1 MVGLQTRGEWAG
13 AFRKC
18 CIELGISYMMAV
30 KEWLITV
37 PPLEANGVWIVSL
50 RTSQSRHFPFAPEKT
65 GDIETRAPK
74 ASLRGFCAAGARVW

>member
-37 PPLEANGVWIVSL
+37 PPLEAERCVDRKSPHVAEPSFSLCAGKNG
-50 RTSQSRHFPFAPEKT
+50 
-65 GDIETRAPK
+65 
-74 ASLRGFCAAGARVW
+74 